1 MQRGAKSWMF
11 ILIVLC
17 LPLMHQVAS
26 QLQCPQVSAGFG
38 DDLDVSSFSVMLDQ
52 PENVGDDRNS
62 NALSDGA
69 GCKSVIIIYRYSIAF
84 H

>member
-17 LPLMHQVAS
+17 LLLMHQVAS
-26 QLQCPQVSAGFG
+26 QLQCPQVSASFG
-38 DDLDVSSFSVMLDQ
+38 DDLDFSSFSVLLDQ

-62 NALSDGA
+62 SALSDGSR
-69 GCKSVIIIYRYSIAF
+69 CKL
-84 H
+84 